1 MHLDHVELSV
11 ARGTLTEKFCADL
24 DRLLTDVLG
33 WPGETREL
41 FHPIDHVDR
50 RERVYRLPERQYLVL
65 HETDDPGPLGGD
77 DHIGLLV
84 DSTTLDRLFEGCR
97 DLAAKDD
104 RVTLRYVID
113 GKPSSVDVG
122 DWTLR
127 AFFVRYLLPVWLD
140 IQSHD

>member
-11 ARGTLTEKFCADL
+11 ARGTLTERFCADL

-65 HETDDPGPLGGD
+65 HETDEPGPLGGD

-84 DSTTLDRLFEGCR
+84 DSTTLDRSFLRRQNTFSAVTRTVSPGLTTR
-97 DLAAKDD
+97 SNSTSDSVK
-104 RVTLRYVID
+104 RVTVLST
-113 GKPSSVDVG
+113 SSLG
-122 DWTLR
+122 NSRPTK
-127 AFFVRYLLPVWLD
+127 
-140 IQSHD
+140 